1 MYMKRTIDF
10 LRQAHWW
17 LCLVCAVALFACSDE
32 ENTLDGTEPTEDD
45 NPVKVV
51 DDDTSTALDL
61 FEEAMAS
68 GETLKQVTS
77 SGSTTYVTFGND
89 ETVTLSPEYYVV
101 DATRRGRP
109 LMGKSSAGTWT
120 VDGIDMHVPVAQ
132 PGTGE
137 QRIVCVCYDANS
149 LTVYLNDDS
158 RLLFHTEGDEG
169 IYAFYIEPLYN
180 DRFGE
185 VVEAVIQGNT
195 IEAVLP
201 EGMESGALVATF
213 CFRGQ
218 SVEVDGVAQ
227 QSRVTV
233 NSFDEPVAYALT
245 KSDGTV
251 ETYQVRVHSVRLPQ
265 IYITT
270 AGGAEIL
277 DKENYVDCTVRI
289 EDPSKLYT
297 DGEVVEAAAGIRGR
311 GNSTWDMPKKPYKF
325 KLEEK
330 ERLLGMSKDKE
341 WALLAN
347 YADKSMMRNLVA
359 FKISEIVGMRW
370 TPKSVSVEFYLNG
383 KYQGLYALT
392 EHVKVSDERLDIDL
406 ADGTVE
412 GDYLMEL
419 DFHYDEGP
427 RFMTD
432 LKQLPMMFK
441 DPDELTDE
449 QFNFVKDFF
458 NKAESVLYSD
468 EFTDPENGYRKYID
482 INSFVDYFIVQE
494 LSKNCDGNMRGS
506 CYMALMNNSI
516 LEQPLVWDFDIAF
529 GNAKHIVTEQGA
541 SSDGPL
547 GWYIKTC
554 SPWFDQ
560 LFKDPVFV
568 EALKQKWNAV
578 KPQLDMLP
586 AYVQN
591 LYGRLRYA
599 AARNYAPVDEGGAGW
614 NVHEVMWPNYVDRGV
629 YEDEVDFLIDF
640 IESRLDWLD
649 TNINSL

>member
-1 MYMKRTIDF
+1 M
-10 LRQAHWW
+10 
-17 LCLVCAVALFACSDE
+17 CAVALFACSDE

-311 GNSTWDMPKKPYKF
+311 GNSTWGMPKKPYKF

-359 FKISEIVGMRW
+359 FKISEIVGTTVGVGVGVGVGVPRVQPGSATRRAAERAAAQSLYLSMF
-370 TPKSVSVEFYLNG
+370 TPRCVQIYG
-383 KYQGLYALT
+383 
-392 EHVKVSDERLDIDL
+392 
-406 ADGTVE
+406 
-412 GDYLMEL
+412 
-419 DFHYDEGP
+419 
-427 RFMTD
+427 
-432 LKQLPMMFK
+432 
-441 DPDELTDE
+441 
-449 QFNFVKDFF
+449 
-458 NKAESVLYSD
+458 VLYQ
-468 EFTDPENGYRKYID
+468 TWGGKVNTT
-482 INSFVDYFIVQE
+482 
-494 LSKNCDGNMRGS
+494 GS
-506 CYMALMNNSI
+506 EGCTKRVRL
-516 LEQPLVWDFDIAF
+516 PDF
-529 GNAKHIVTEQGA
+529 
-541 SSDGPL
+541 
-547 GWYIKTC
+547 W
-554 SPWFDQ
+554 
-560 LFKDPVFV
+560 
-568 EALKQKWNAV
+568 EAHPGV
-578 KPQLDMLP
+578 ILP
-586 AYVQN
+586 A
-591 LYGRLRYA
+591 
-599 AARNYAPVDEGGAGW
+599 APPV
-614 NVHEVMWPNYVDRGV
+614 RG
-629 YEDEVDFLIDF
+629 EIP
-640 IESRLDWLD
+640 SP
-649 TNINSL
+649 

>member
-17 LCLVCAVALFACSDE
+17 LCLVCAVVLFACSDE

-51 DDDTSTALDL
+51 DGDTSTALDL

-101 DATRRGRP
+101 DATRRERP
-109 LMGKSSAGTWT
+109 LLGKSSAGTWT

-158 RLLFHTEGDEG
+158 RLLFHTGGDEG

-201 EGMESGALVATF
+201 EGMGAGSLVATF

-233 NSFDEPVAYALT
+233 NNFDEPVAYTLT

-251 ETYQVRVHSVRLPQ
+251 ETYEVRVHSVRLPQ
-265 IYITT
+265 IHITT
-270 AGGAEIL
+270 AGGAPIL

-297 DGEVVEAAAGIRGR
+297 DGEVVEEPAGIRGR
-311 GNSTWDMPKKPYKF
+311 GNSTWGMPKKPYKF

-330 ERLLGMSKDKE
+330 KRLLGMSKDKE

-347 YADKSMMRNLVA
+347 YSDKTMMRNLVA
-359 FKISEIVGMRW
+359 FHISEIVGMRW
-370 TPKSVSVEFYLNG
+370 TPKSVSVELYLNG

-392 EHVKVSDERLDIDL
+392 EHVKVSDERLDISL

-419 DFHYDEGP
+419 DFHYDEGA
-427 RFMTD
+427 RFKTD
-432 LKQLPMMFK
+432 LQQLPMMFK
-441 DPDELTDE
+441 DPDEPTDE

-458 NKAESVLYSD
+458 NQVEAALYSPD
-468 EFTDPENGYRKYID
+468 FADAEKGYRQYMD
-482 INSFVDYFIVQE
+482 LESFVDYFIVQE

-506 CYMALMNNSI
+506 CYMSVIGNRT
-516 LEQPLVWDFDIAF
+516 LEQSLVWDFDIAF

-560 LFKDPVFV
+560 LFKDPAFV
-568 EALKQKWNAV
+568 ALLKQKWGEV
-578 KPQLDMLP
+578 RPQLYQLP

-591 LYGRLRYA
+591 LYDRLRYA
-599 AARNYAPVDEGGAGW
+599 AARNYASADEGGAGW

-629 YEDEVDFLIDF
+629 YEDEVRFLLDF
-640 IESRLDWLD
+640 IETRLDWLD

>member
-1 MYMKRTIDF
+1 M
-10 LRQAHWW
+10 
-17 LCLVCAVALFACSDE
+17 CAVALFACSDE

-370 TPKSVSVEFYLNG
+370 TPKSVSVELYLNG

-458 NKAESVLYSD
+458 NKAESVLYSG

-591 LYGRLRYA
+591 LYDRLRYA

-640 IESRLDWLD
+640 IETRLDWLD